1 MHEIFKYFTDVWFF
15 FLYFIISENFQ
26 TVYDVKVKLKKM
38 KSFQVILEFVNTFA
52 FGTAT
57 YFFVQLNFLML

>member
-26 TVYDVKVKLKKM
+26 TVYDVKVKLKKNEIFPGN
-38 KSFQVILEFVNTFA
+38 S
-52 FGTAT
+52 
-57 YFFVQLNFLML
+57 